1 MRNQKSK
8 HHNAYKHGA
17 FSRYAIVPGED
28 EKEFEALYSAL
39 VQEWMPV
46 GATEEDAVLSLAEA
60 IWRKH
65 RAQRFLEIQL
75 TKNFCNPNHP
85 SYDEYFALSSFAVCY
100 ASNPKSLLRNSRAA
114 LSSPK

>member
-39 VQEWMPV
+39 VQECV
-46 GATEEDAVLSLAEA
+46 IA
-60 IWRKH
+60 
-65 RAQRFLEIQL
+65 LE
-75 TKNFCNPNHP
+75 
-85 SYDEYFALSSFAVCY
+85 
-100 ASNPKSLLRNSRAA
+100 PKGRGLMGLWDI
-114 LSSPK
+114 

>member
-28 EKEFEALYSAL
+28 EKDFEALYSAL

-46 GATEEDAVLSLAEA
+46 GATESRTSSRIFLSGWFAGT
-60 IWRKH
+60 
-65 RAQRFLEIQL
+65 RA
-75 TKNFCNPNHP
+75 
-85 SYDEYFALSSFAVCY
+85 SGAM
-100 ASNPKSLLRNSRAA
+100 
-114 LSSPK
+114 